1 MSGDDAQPVRRNS
14 KWLGIAL
21 AISLAVNL
29 LIVGF
34 MAGSFARHTGSAVS
48 GARAPGL
55 GNFGAPY
62 MMALPRQERRA
73 VLRALRAEAKG
84 RVPDRQ
90 ARRALF
96 DEVLSVLRATP
107 FDRNALQQAVSQQA
121 ETSIY
126 VQQTAQA
133 AWL

>member
-1 MSGDDAQPVRRNS
+1 
-14 KWLGIAL
+14 
-21 AISLAVNL
+21 
-29 LIVGF
+29 
-34 MAGSFARHTGSAVS
+34 
-48 GARAPGL
+48 
-55 GNFGAPY
+55 
-62 MMALPRQERRA
+62 
-73 VLRALRAEAKG
+73 LRAEAKG

-90 ARRALF
+90 ARRAMF

-133 AWL
+133 AWLDVIARMSDPERLAYAAAVEDLLRRAPRQP